1 MLLRSIVLFLALI
14 KCRRTGQESSDFI
27 FRFRSNNSELNNMN
41 EIRQLSKNTID
52 HIAAGEVVEGPSSV
66 VKELT
71 ENAIDAGAKH
81 ISIDYKDGGT
91 TSIRISDDG
100 CGIPA
105 DEVKIAFLPHATSKL
120 REISDLD
127 DISTLGFRGEAL
139 SSIAAVSKV
148 EMLTKTE
155 DELIGAHFEIDGGE
169 EEAFTEMACPKGT
182 TIIVKNLF
190 YNTPARRK
198 FLKSS
203 MTEGNYIDELLQNLS
218 LSHPDISFTV
228 TGQGRERIFTSGNGK
243 LSDTIYQVM
252 GKDTARNLY
261 ELEFS
266 NEFCTISGF
275 LGQPV
280 IHRGNRN
287 REIFFVNG
295 RYIKSKIISKA
306 VEDAYQGYL
315 MLHQY
320 PLAIL
325 NIDFHGAFVDVNV
338 HPRKTEVR
346 FSDNEKVYEVLFEA
360 VRNRLKKA
368 EDVQDVILSEETAA
382 KVDTNTGEVLETNQN
397 DANALNNQQSAA
409 AESTSSI
416 GSTKSAAIINNT
428 ITSKKSEL
436 PPSFLE
442 SNRFEQ
448 YKQKTESAIQSDEY
462 YAGRYENTATLNE
475 QSEVQINTPAS
486 KFSSEKPEQ
495 LSFFTADDLKQ
506 HRIIGQVFKTYWLVE
521 FDDRLYIIDQHAAH
535 EKVLYEHTMK
545 KLKEKTMT
553 SQQISP
559 PIIVSLSPNE
569 IEIYEKY
576 KDAYKELGYEIDSF
590 GGKDYSISA
599 VPANMYSI
607 DPKELFLSSLNDLE
621 FSNDKV
627 TNDILLIRVATMSCK
642 AAIKGNTEISEEEAR
657 ALIEE
662 LFTLD
667 NPFHCPH
674 GRPTMIEISH
684 YEMDKRFKRIV
695 D

>member
-1 MLLRSIVLFLALI
+1 MSKII
-14 KCRRTGQESSDFI
+14 
-27 FRFRSNNSELNNMN
+27 
-41 EIRQLSKNTID
+41 QLSKETID

-105 DEVKIAFLPHATSKL
+105 DEVKTAFLPHATSKL

-127 DISTLGFRGEAL
+127 EIATLGFRGEAL

-169 EEAFTEMACPKGT
+169 DQTFSEMACPKGT

-228 TGQGRERIFTSGNGK
+228 TGQGRERIFTSGNGR

-261 ELEFS
+261 ELSFS
-266 NEFCTISGF
+266 NEFCTITGF

-346 FSDNEKVYEVLFEA
+346 FSDNEKVYEVIFQA
-360 VRNRLKKA
+360 VRTRLQKA
-368 EDVQDVILSEETAA
+368 EDVQNIIISEENAADSNGTNKINLASNSSDSNTKKGGLSEGSFSEAIAPASESSA
-382 KVDTNTGEVLETNQN
+382 KR
-397 DANALNNQQSAA
+397 
-409 AESTSSI
+409 
-416 GSTKSAAIINNT
+416 
-428 ITSKKSEL
+428 EL
-436 PPSFLE
+436 PPTFLE
-442 SNRFEQ
+442 KNRFEK
-448 YKQKTESAIQSDEY
+448 YKNKTEELLHNDEY
-462 YAGRYENTATLNE
+462 YAGHYNNAFSLGSAN
-475 QSEVQINTPAS
+475 QSEDNNISENAETKPAS
-486 KFSSEKPEQ
+486 KFTPERQEQ
-495 LSFFTADDLKQ
+495 LSFFTPDELKQ

-535 EKVLYEHTMK
+535 EKVLYEHTMTA
-545 KLKEKTMT
+545 LKNKTMT

-576 KDAYKELGYEIDSF
+576 KDAYKELGYEIDTF

-599 VPANMYSI
+599 VPANMFSI

-621 FSNDKV
+621 LSNDKV

-642 AAIKGNTEISEEEAR
+642 AAIKGNTEISEIEAK

-684 YEMDKRFKRIV
+684 YEMDKKFKRIV
-695 D
+695 N

>member
-1 MLLRSIVLFLALI
+1 
-14 KCRRTGQESSDFI
+14 
-27 FRFRSNNSELNNMN
+27 MN
-41 EIRQLSKNTID
+41 EIIQLSKETID

-127 DISTLGFRGEAL
+127 EISTLGFRGEAL

-169 EEAFTEMACPKGT
+169 EQAFSEMACPKGT

-261 ELEFS
+261 ELSFE

-368 EDVQDVILSEETAA
+368 EDVQDVILSEETAE
-382 KVDTNTGEVLETNQN
+382 KVDASTGEVIETRQNIAANGNAQQAAAAQN
-397 DANALNNQQSAA
+397 DVGFGNAAQSSDLSQNNS
-409 AESTSSI
+409 ST
-416 GSTKSAAIINNT
+416 N
-428 ITSKKSEL
+428 KKSEL
-436 PPSFLE
+436 PPTFLE

-448 YKQKTESAIQSDEY
+448 YKQKTENAIQSDEY
-462 YAGRYENTATLNE
+462 YAGRYEN
-475 QSEVQINTPAS
+475 
-486 KFSSEKPEQ
+486 KPEQ
-495 LSFFTADDLKQ
+495 LSFFTADDLKE
-506 HRIIGQVFKTYWLVE
+506 HRILGQVFKTYWLVE

-535 EKVLYEHTMK
+535 EKVLYEHTMR

-627 TNDILLIRVATMSCK
+627 TNDMLLIRVATMSCK
-642 AAIKGNTEISEEEAR
+642 AAIKGNTEISEEEAK

-695 D
+695 N

>member
-1 MLLRSIVLFLALI
+1 
-14 KCRRTGQESSDFI
+14 
-27 FRFRSNNSELNNMN
+27 MN
-41 EIRQLSKNTID
+41 KIIQLSKETID

-81 ISIDYKDGGT
+81 ISVDYKDGGT

-100 CGIPA
+100 SGIPNE
-105 DEVKIAFLPHATSKL
+105 EVKTAFLPHATSKL

-127 DISTLGFRGEAL
+127 EISTLGFRGEAL

-169 EEAFTEMACPKGT
+169 EQTFSEMACPKGT

-261 ELEFS
+261 ELDFQ
-266 NEFCTISGF
+266 NEFCSINGF

-295 RYIKSKIISKA
+295 RYIKSKIVSKA

-346 FSDNEKVYEVLFEA
+346 FSDNEKVYELIFKA
-360 VRNRLKKA
+360 VRTRLQKA
-368 EDVQDVILSEETAA
+368 EDVQNIIISEENAADSNGTNKINLTSNAEDNNASISNAKESGLSEGSFSEAIAQDGGSSA
-382 KVDTNTGEVLETNQN
+382 KR
-397 DANALNNQQSAA
+397 
-409 AESTSSI
+409 
-416 GSTKSAAIINNT
+416 
-428 ITSKKSEL
+428 EL
-436 PPSFLE
+436 PPTFLE
-442 SNRFEQ
+442 QNRFEK
-448 YKQKTESAIQSDEY
+448 YKNKTEELLHNDEY
-462 YAGRYENTATLNE
+462 YAGHYKNEFSADSMNVRDGNAFSDSDGTLF
-475 QSEVQINTPAS
+475 IP
-486 KFSSEKPEQ
+486 EKPEQ
-495 LSFFTADDLKQ
+495 LSFFTPDELKE

-535 EKVLYEHTMK
+535 EKVLYEHTMAA
-545 KLKEKTMT
+545 LKNKTQT

-569 IEIYEKY
+569 IEVYEKY
-576 KDAYKELGYEIDSF
+576 KDAYKELGYEIDTF

-599 VPANMYSI
+599 VPANMFSI
-607 DPKELFLSSLNDLE
+607 DPKELFLSSLDDLE
-621 FSNDKV
+621 LSNDKV

-642 AAIKGNTEISEEEAR
+642 AAIKGNTEISEAEAK

-662 LFTLD
+662 LFTLE

-684 YEMDKRFKRIV
+684 YEMDKKFKRIV
-695 D
+695 N